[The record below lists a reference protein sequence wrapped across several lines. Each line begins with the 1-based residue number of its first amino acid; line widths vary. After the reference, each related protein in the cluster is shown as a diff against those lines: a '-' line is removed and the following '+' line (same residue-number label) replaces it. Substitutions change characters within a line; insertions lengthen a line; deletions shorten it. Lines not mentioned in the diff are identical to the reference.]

1 MQFLFVFISMM
12 MQQENSDN
20 NNKLATKAF
29 AVFHH
34 ILTVTGYVIAS

>member
-1 MQFLFVFISMM
+1 M
-12 MQQENSDN
+12 MQQENSNNN

-34 ILTVTGYVIAS
+34 ILTVTELSITS